1 MIFKIGA
8 LIGVGKL
15 KWTKTVK
22 RHKIRLE
29 LSAFTIVVHL
39 KGDWAL
45 ILSGLKSIHGV
56 LIGVGKSNGKNA
68 VYSGKKPYKIRLEMS
83 EVTLEHLM
91 W

>member
-1 MIFKIGA
+1 MD
-8 LIGVGKL
+8 
-15 KWTKTVK
+15 K

-29 LSAFTIVVHL
+29 LSAFTTVVHL
-39 KGDWAL
+39 KGNWAL

-56 LIGVGKSNGKNA
+56 LIEAGKPNGTNA
-68 VYSGKKPYKIRLEMS
+68 VYSGKKPYKIRLAMS